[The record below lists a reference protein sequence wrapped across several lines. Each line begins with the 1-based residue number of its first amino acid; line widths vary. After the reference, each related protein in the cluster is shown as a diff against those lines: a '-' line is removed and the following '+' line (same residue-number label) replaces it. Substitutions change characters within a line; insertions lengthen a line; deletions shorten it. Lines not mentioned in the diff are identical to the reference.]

1 MSDLSI
7 TKQVMEIVKKITR
20 NENIDEESS
29 YLNSLGWDSL
39 VYIAIAIEIEEK
51 FDVKISDQNINRFT
65 SILEIVKL
73 IQEKNPT

>member
-29 YLNSLGWDSL
+29 YLSSLGWDSL